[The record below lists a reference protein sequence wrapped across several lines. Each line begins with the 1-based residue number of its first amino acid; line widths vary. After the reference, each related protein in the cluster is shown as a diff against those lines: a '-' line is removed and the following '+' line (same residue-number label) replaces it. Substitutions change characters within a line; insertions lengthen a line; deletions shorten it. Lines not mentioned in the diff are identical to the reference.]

1 MVQIIGVVTM
11 MTVALF
17 APAVECVTSYNTGAG
32 MVYKLHV
39 TKDVTLERASSNYN
53 WLQYLLVSK
62 HPDYPNKRSL
72 VQFENLP
79 GSCPTSKIKG
89 AKMYVY
95 YVYAHKASWHPISK
109 TPFIPRHLQ
118 VHVVKKSWN
127 EAQAT
132 SSKRDNSHSWSTQW
146 LGLDNNDAEGEPQPQ
161 TVTIFPYRP
170 RGFVEFDITHAV
182 HGWSRGLPNYGLV
195 IRATNELEAGRGIR
209 FASNAMGDSSQHAYV
224 LVLCSY

>member
-1 MVQIIGVVTM
+1 MVQIIGVVTV

-32 MVYKLHV
+32 MVYKLRV

-79 GSCPTSKIKG
+79 SSCSASKIKG

-95 YVYAHKASWHPISK
+95 YVYAHKASSHPISK

-118 VHVVKKSWN
+118 VRIIIIKHISFL
-127 EAQAT
+127 EFRCIYFTADST
-132 SSKRDNSHSWSTQW
+132 SVCRSGYCKRDSHF
-146 LGLDNNDAEGEPQPQ
+146 L
-161 TVTIFPYRP
+161 
-170 RGFVEFDITHAV
+170 V
-182 HGWSRGLPNYGLV
+182 HL
-195 IRATNELEAGRGIR
+195 
-209 FASNAMGDSSQHAYV
+209 
-224 LVLCSY
+224 